1 MLYFAFGSNLSIAQM
16 RERCPGSE
24 PVGPALLEG
33 RELGFAY
40 RSQNFPPGGG
50 ADVVESEGAE
60 VWGALYRLAETDL
73 ELLDRFEHV
82 GSGGYRRIEVSVDHG
97 GGLHQALCYEVA
109 DRLDYEV
116 APIAEYRRL
125 MLEGSAEHGLPPEW
139 IAFLEGRFAAL
150 DG

>member
-1 MLYFAFGSNLSIAQM
+1 MLYFAFGSNLSTVQM

-24 PVGPALLEG
+24 PIGPALLEG

-60 VWGALYRLAETDL
+60 VWGALYRITDDDL
-73 ELLDRFEHV
+73 GLLDRFEHV

-97 GGLHQALCYEVA
+97 GGLEQALCYEVA

-125 MLEGSAEHGLPPEW
+125 MLQGSAEHGLPTEW
-139 IAFLEGRFAAL
+139 IAFLEGRFAEL
-150 DG
+150 DD